1 MSDAARI
8 PLTAYQ
14 RDIWVSARRA
24 PRSPQFN
31 CVLHERLEGRVD
43 RDLLIA
49 CTERVLRGHD
59 AFRLSIHER
68 DGVPSQRADQEP
80 VRVRVRD
87 FSDVGDPAGECAAW
101 MERSL
106 ERPLDVENG
115 PLMEATLLVENSA
128 PGTAVVHL
136 HLKAHHLVTDGWT
149 VNQLSRQILADYG
162 RSAHGGDGR
171 HAGVNESSYL
181 GWASTEEARY
191 RDGADHG
198 RDAAFHREALAGVM
212 PALFTRNPAALAGE
226 RRRVR
231 RSFTVDADQV
241 ERMRD
246 AGFSPFAYIAA
257 MLGLYLSRVH
267 RDGETVI
274 GVPFLNRP
282 DAHQRDIAGQFA
294 NTLPLRVPSD
304 GGHSVRDRV
313 SAVQDA
319 VRALRPHARLALGDI
334 LRGLPSPAAASGPRR
349 LFDVTLSHLR
359 CARPAPLPGLL
370 RHTTMLAPGH
380 DADALAVSVQDFDDV
395 PGLRVDL
402 DGAGDVFDGD
412 FPLQAAVG
420 HLKTLIANGLDALD
434 GPASAVEMLS
444 PAERDDLVL
453 VRGRGPEVAFDE
465 EATLHGL
472 FEAQVARRGEQVAV
486 TGASGQTVTYA
497 ELNARANR
505 LARGLREKG
514 VGADDRVAVVMERS
528 PELFVALLG
537 VLKAGGAYVPVDPRH
552 PAERVRFLLDDSGA
566 KAVIVDG
573 GTPLADALDDSRVWS
588 VEDLLRGSGAA
599 LEPVAG
605 SRDLA
610 YVIYTS
616 GSTGRPKGVMVEHRS
631 VVNRLAWMQRCHPL
645 TAGDVLLQKTPVSFD
660 VSVWELFWWAVEGVS
675 VALLPPGGERD
686 PQEILR
692 TIRQQR
698 VSEVHFVP
706 SMLGPFLDLL
716 EESPHLVDG
725 LGSLR
730 HVFCSGEA
738 LPVARVRQF
747 HRVFGGA
754 AAARLV
760 NLYGPTEA
768 TVDVSHH
775 TCAAD
780 PGRPVSRVPIGR
792 PIDNIQLYVLDP
804 SGRPQ
809 PVGAPGELCVG
820 GVGVARGYLGRAE
833 LTAEKFTDDP
843 FTPGGKLYRTGDL
856 ARWLADGSLEYL
868 GRIDTQVK
876 IRGNRVEPGEVA
888 EALAGI
894 DEVGDALVVDHTTA
908 ERGTHLIG
916 YYTAPARI
924 PSVTLRQSLAR
935 TLPTYMIPARFL
947 RIDRI
952 PLTPNGK
959 ADRRA
964 LPVPDADETGSCER
978 SGELPRDAAEGTLAE
993 IWARVL
999 GREHV
1004 GIHDDYFALG
1014 GDSILMLKIRA
1025 QAEKRGLRFSLTDL
1039 FQHPTVA
1046 ELATRAERHEG
1057 EDGEPEPAPFAL
1069 IPQEDRAR
1077 LTAAVDAFPLTRLQL
1092 GLIYHSREHESTAR
1106 YKDVF
1111 QYSLELPWNQEAFG
1125 EAYERLVARH
1135 PVLRSSVDLSTY
1147 TEPLQIIHPDPS
1159 GGLEI
1164 ADLRALTAEDAEK
1177 EIRRHVESRRRH
1189 PYPLDGSPLYLLRA
1203 HVRPAGIELVLSFHH
1218 ALLDGGSVANLL
1230 QELLQDYAHAIGLD
1244 TEPVP
1249 AVPLPSPAAYVRA
1262 EQRALADD
1270 EARRHFQ
1277 ERLADCEPPV
1287 LPGFG
1292 PHQPP
1297 RERAADLRCDPVV
1310 HRADVPEALHVRL
1323 RALAAEHALPIKSL
1337 LFAAHCLTLGALSG
1351 THDVTTGLLTHGRVE
1366 RAHAERTA
1374 GLFLNTVPLRLDT
1387 AGASWLEVAREALG
1401 RERESHPHRRHPLSA
1416 VEEQQ
1421 GSPVL
1426 NSAFNYVHFHQLADV
1441 TRIPGLALRAVRT
1454 WEETNFPL
1462 LVNAVTEPDA
1472 TRMWLRIDGDG
1483 TTVGREQAELY
1494 ADHFLKILARLADD
1508 VHGEPDFTHLAHP
1521 SRQSTATATAHPT
1534 VVERFAAQTAR
1545 SPQAI
1550 ALKRG
1555 EEQWSYA
1562 RLDREACLVAGHLR
1576 ALGMPAQARIAVA
1589 MDRSP
1594 HTIAVLLGVL
1604 RAGGAVVPLDTGYPA
1619 GRLAAMLE
1627 QTRPFR
1633 VIATSPH
1640 AHLAPGAI
1648 LLPAEQLT
1656 APHPESTAPNPRTG
1670 AAEPWTA
1677 DPEHTAYVLFTSGST
1692 GRPKGVAMP
1701 HRALANL
1708 VAWQLDAASGAVGGT
1723 TLQYAPMSFD
1733 VSFQEIFST
1742 LCGGGTLH
1750 LVGEAERQDMSALLR
1765 LMDRGNVERVFLP
1778 YVALQHLAETSDA
1791 LGIVPRAL
1799 RVLISSG
1806 EQLRVTPEIR
1816 RLCAALPGALLENQY
1831 GPTETHVA
1839 TAFTMSGDPA
1849 TFPALPPIG
1858 GPIDGTEVHVLDA
1871 RLRPAP
1877 IGARGEIYLGGA
1889 CLAQGYEGRPELT
1902 DERFVSHPASGRR
1915 LYRTGDLGLVLPDG
1929 DIVCVGRTDDQVKV
1943 RGFRVEP
1950 AEVEL
1955 AISEAAAD
1963 HFPLRQVAVIA
1974 ERRESGDCAL
1984 AAFLVGDADGVDLDV
1999 LRTRLRAALP
2009 DHMVPAHLRWVAQL
2023 PLTPSGKR
2031 DDAALRR
2038 VPLLAPTAVET
2049 RPRDTYERELTELL
2063 ADLLGLPAVGVHDS
2077 LFERGGTSLTAMR
2090 LVVKIEQRYR
2100 VNIPLATL
2108 VAEPTAAALAARL
2121 RSGPATTAFSPLV
2134 PIRETGESSARPP
2147 LFVVHPMGGNVLCY
2161 LPFARHLPDDQP
2173 LYALQAVGIEAGTTP
2188 VTSVQEMARGY
2199 ISALRTVR
2207 PQGPYHL
2214 AGWSFGGFVAYEMAR
2229 QLQEAGEEVSQILLL
2244 DTTALRRG
2252 PRRRHD
2258 EEALLHWF
2266 FWELL
2271 WLERG
2276 SECPQPEF
2284 PVHLTTLPEKL
2295 EFIAGAAR
2303 DAGVLPNGSSQATV
2317 RRLFDL
2323 YRANWQAALDYW
2335 PRGLRCDLT
2344 LIRAMEPMPQVLAA
2358 MHRTAGSRHQ
2368 DRANGWGGLTDGLL
2382 RVIDVPGD
2390 HLTIMEEPNV
2400 KHLAQTVNE
2409 LLTGRFTTQ
2418 AG

>member
-1 MSDAARI
+1 MSDAVSI

-14 RDIWVSARRA
+14 RDIWISARRA
-24 PRSPQFN
+24 PHSPQFN
-31 CVLHERLEGRVD
+31 CVLHARLEGDVD
-43 RDLLIA
+43 RDTLIA
-49 CTERVLRGHD
+49 CTERVLRSHE
-59 AFRLSIHER
+59 ALRLSFDEY
-68 DGVPSQRADQEP
+68 DGVPYQRADQDP

-87 FSDVGDPAGECAAW
+87 FSGAPDPAGECAAW

-106 ERPLDVENG
+106 ERPLDVEDG
-115 PLMEATLLVENSA
+115 RLVEATLLVE
-128 PGTAVVHL
+128 TCAVAHL
-136 HLKAHHLVTDGWT
+136 HIKAHHLVTDGWAG
-149 VNQLSRQILADYG
+149 NQLSCQIFEDYG
-162 RSAHGGDGR
+162 RLAHGDGQHTETKR
-171 HAGVNESSYL
+171 SSYVD
-181 GWASTEEARY
+181 WATAVEARY
-191 RDGADHG
+191 QGGADRA
-198 RDAAFHREALAGVM
+198 RDAAFHREALDGVM
-212 PALFTRNPAALAGE
+212 PALFTRNPSAAAGE
-226 RRRVR
+226 RNRVR
-231 RSFTVDADQV
+231 RSFMVEAALV
-241 ERMRD
+241 ERMRN
-246 AGFSPFAYIAA
+246 AGFSPFAYITA

-267 RDGETVI
+267 RDGEAVI

-282 DAHQRDIAGQFA
+282 DTHQRDIAGHFA

-304 GGHSVRDRV
+304 GGHSVRDQV
-313 SAVQDA
+313 SAVQDS
-319 VRALRPHARLALGDI
+319 VRALHPHARLALGDI
-334 LRGLPSPAAASGPRR
+334 LRGLPSPSAASGPRQ
-349 LFDVTLSHLR
+349 LFDVTLSYLR
-359 CARPAPLPGLL
+359 YAQPAPLPGLQ

-402 DGAGDVFDGD
+402 DGAGDVFDEN
-412 FPLQAAVG
+412 FPLEAAAG

-444 PAERDDLVL
+444 PAERDDLVV

-472 FEAQVARRGEQVAV
+472 FEAQAARRGEQVAV

-514 VGADDRVAVVMERS
+514 VGPDDRVAVVMERS

-552 PAERVRFLLDDSGA
+552 PAERVRFLLGDSGA
-566 KAVIVDG
+566 KAVIVDDE
-573 GTPLADALDDSRVWS
+573 TPVAGAPDTSRVWK
-588 VEDLLRGSGAA
+588 VEDLLSGSGAA
-599 LEPVAG
+599 LDPVAG

-645 TAGDVLLQKTPVSFD
+645 AAGDVLLQKTPVSFD
-660 VSVWELFWWAVEGVS
+660 VSVWELFWWAIEGAS
-675 VALLPPGGERD
+675 VALLPPGGEQD
-686 PQEILR
+686 PREILR
-692 TIRQQR
+692 VIRQQR

-716 EESPHLVDG
+716 EQSPHLVDG

-738 LPVARVRQF
+738 LPAARVDQF
-747 HRVFGGA
+747 HRVFGGGRGV
-754 AAARLV
+754 RLV

-775 TCAAD
+775 TCTVD
-780 PGRPVSRVPIGR
+780 PGHPVTRVPIGR

-809 PVGAPGELCVG
+809 PAGTPGELCVG

-868 GRIDTQVK
+868 GRIDAQVK

-894 DEVGDALVVDHTTA
+894 DGVGEALVVDHTTA

-916 YYTAPARI
+916 YYTAPVGI
-924 PSVTLRQSLAR
+924 PAATLRQHLAR
-935 TLPTYMIPARFL
+935 TLPSYMIPAHFL

-964 LPVPDADETGSCER
+964 LPAPDAAEAPSSESTGD
-978 SGELPRDAAEGTLAE
+978 LPRDATQAALAE
-993 IWARVL
+993 IWAGVL
-999 GREHV
+999 GRERV

-1039 FQHPTVA
+1039 FRHPTVA
-1046 ELATRAERHEG
+1046 ELAARAEHHEG
-1057 EDGEPEPAPFAL
+1057 EDSEPEPAPFAL

-1077 LTAAVDAFPLTRLQL
+1077 LTSAVDAFPLTRLQL

-1135 PVLRSSVDLSTY
+1135 PVLRSCVDLSTY
-1147 TEPLQIIHPDPS
+1147 TEPLQIIHPDLA
-1159 GGLEI
+1159 GGLDI
-1164 ADLRALTAEDAEK
+1164 TDLRALGAQDADAE
-1177 EIRRHVESRRRH
+1177 IQRHVETRRRH
-1189 PYPLDGSPLYLLRA
+1189 PYPLDGSPLYLLRV
-1203 HVRPAGIELVLSFHH
+1203 HVRPAGVELVLSFHH
-1218 ALLDGGSVANLL
+1218 ALLDGASVANLL
-1230 QELLQDYAHAIGLD
+1230 QELLQDYAHTMGLD
-1244 TEPVP
+1244 TDPVP
-1249 AVPLPSPAAYVRA
+1249 AMALPSPAAYVRA
-1262 EQRALADD
+1262 EQRALADN
-1270 EARRHFQ
+1270 EAQRHFQ

-1287 LPGFG
+1287 IEGFG
-1292 PHQPP
+1292 PHRPP
-1297 RERAADLRCDPVV
+1297 RDHTAVFHRDPAI
-1310 HRADVPEALHVRL
+1310 HRADVPEALHTRM
-1323 RALAAEHALPIKSL
+1323 RAIAAEHALPVKSL
-1337 LFAAHCLTLGALSG
+1337 LFAAHCLTLTALSG
-1351 THDVTTGLLTHGRVE
+1351 THDVTTGLITHGRVE

-1387 AGASWLEVAREALG
+1387 ARTSWLEVAREALG
-1401 RERESHPHRRHPLSA
+1401 RERGSHPHRRYPLSA

-1421 GSPVL
+1421 GGPVL
-1426 NSAFNYVHFHQLADV
+1426 NSAFNYVYFHQLADV
-1441 TRIPGLALRAVRT
+1441 IRIPGLALRAVRT

-1462 LVNAVTEPDA
+1462 LVNAVTEPDGA
-1472 TRMWLRIDGDG
+1472 RMWLRIDADG
-1483 TTVGREQAELY
+1483 TTVSSEQAELY
-1494 ADHFLKILARLADD
+1494 ADHFLKILARMVDD
-1508 VHGEPDFTHLAHP
+1508 PRAEPDFTHLAPP
-1521 SRQSTATATAHPT
+1521 SRQVTAAAHPT
-1534 VVERFAAQTAR
+1534 VVERFTAQAAR

-1550 ALKRG
+1550 ALTMG
-1555 EEQWSYA
+1555 QEQWSYT
-1562 RLDREACLVAGHLR
+1562 RLDRAADLVAGHLR
-1576 ALGMPAQARIAVA
+1576 ALGMPAQARVAVA

-1594 HTIAVLLGVL
+1594 HTVAVLLGVL

-1619 GRLAAMLE
+1619 QRLAAMLE

-1633 VIATSPH
+1633 AIATAPH
-1640 AHLAPGAI
+1640 AHLAPGPT

-1656 APHPESTAPNPRTG
+1656 APHPESGAANPRSG
-1670 AAEPWTA
+1670 ACASWRA
-1677 DPEHTAYVLFTSGST
+1677 DPEHTAYILFTSGST
-1692 GRPKGVAMP
+1692 GKPKGVAMP
-1701 HRALANL
+1701 HRSLANL
-1708 VAWQLDAASGAVGGT
+1708 VTWQLNAPSGAVGGT

-1750 LVGEAERQDMSALLR
+1750 LVGETERRDMSALLR
-1765 LMDRGNVERVFLP
+1765 LIDRGNVERVFLP

-1858 GPIDGTEVHVLDA
+1858 IPIDGAEAHVMDD

-1877 IGARGEIYLGGA
+1877 TGARGEIYLGGS
-1889 CLAQGYEGRPELT
+1889 CLAQGYENQPELT
-1902 DERFVSHPASGRR
+1902 DERFVSHLTPSRR

-1929 DIVCVGRTDDQVKV
+1929 NIVCVGRTDDQVKI

-1955 AISEAAAD
+1955 AISEAAGD
-1963 HFPLRQVAVIA
+1963 HCPLRQVAIVA
-1974 ERRESGDCAL
+1974 KRRESGDSAL
-1984 AAFLVGDADGVDLDV
+1984 AAFLVGDADGVDMDA
-1999 LRTRLRAALP
+1999 LRTRLRSALP
-2009 DHMVPAHLRWVAQL
+2009 DHMVPTHLQWVTQL

-2038 VPLLAPTAVET
+2038 IPLVAPTAVAT
-2049 RPRDTYERELTELL
+2049 RPRDAYERELTELL

-2121 RSGPATTAFSPLV
+2121 RSRPATTAFNPLV
-2134 PIRETGESSARPP
+2134 PIRETGESSTRPP

-2173 LYALQAVGIEAGTTP
+2173 LYALQAAGLEAGSTP
-2188 VTSVQEMARGY
+2188 VNSMTEMARGY
-2199 ISALRTVR
+2199 LAALRTVQ
-2207 PQGPYHL
+2207 PNGPYHL

-2229 QLQEAGEEVSQILLL
+2229 QLQEAGEKISQILLL

-2252 PRRRHD
+2252 PRPRPHD
-2258 EEALLHWF
+2258 EEALLNWF

-2276 SECPQPEF
+2276 SGCPQPEF
-2284 PVHLTTLPEKL
+2284 PGHLTTLADKL
-2295 EFIAGAAR
+2295 EFIAGVAS
-2303 DAGVLPNGSSQATV
+2303 DAGVLPPGSSQATV

-2323 YRANWQAALDYW
+2323 YRANCQAALDYH

-2344 LIRAMEPMPQVLAA
+2344 LIRAMEPLPPVLAA

-2368 DRANGWGGLTDGLL
+2368 DRANGWGGLTDALL
-2382 RVIDVPGD
+2382 HVIDVPGD
-2390 HLTIMEEPNV
+2390 HLTIMEEPHV
-2400 KHLAQTVNE
+2400 KHLAQTVTE
-2409 LLTGRFTTQ
+2409 LLTGRFSTQ